1 MGGVVAA
8 VALVALCGG
17 PSALGAHASTVLLG
31 GQTVGSHQS
40 DLRAGRLEAFRVRTR
55 ASGVA
60 GAVQVY
66 VDRGSTVRALAVG
79 IYSDIRGRPGALLTQ
94 GSRLSRAVHGW
105 RTVAIAPAILTSG
118 KTYWLAVL
126 GGGGTL
132 RYRSPAGRVCAGAL
146 RLHAYVRRLPARLR
160 ASKVHTIVRCP
171 ISADVLA
178 ARAASLKNPP
188 ADTSP
193 PPSSPATPAI
203 LAPAGQPA
211 ARVPPVETR
220 PPEEESSP
228 PEEPPPPPP
237 PGAPTNTA
245 LPSVV
250 GKAVEG
256 ETLQATA
263 GSWTGQPTAYAYQWE
278 DCNTSGKSCSSIGGA
293 TGAAYGIGSGDVGH
307 RLLVVVTA
315 TNAEG
320 STKAASAA
328 TSTVLPPAPANT
340 APPSVVG
347 KTVEGETLQATAG
360 SWSNDPASYAYQW
373 KDCDVL
379 GGGCMPVSGAT
390 SSGYQLTPSDV
401 GSTMRVV
408 VTATNAGGSTPAS
421 SEATSEVLA
430 RPPLP
435 PVDLAKPKIS
445 GAAEE
450 GKTLKAS
457 TGTWTEAPTSYAYQW
472 ELCSSSG
479 GGCANIA
486 QATSNTLGLTADEV
500 GHKLRVVVHATNA
513 GGTGEATSQATATV
527 VAVGGT
533 KTGCFEQPI
542 VDVEGVE
549 SGEGTER
556 MTKCGYPTPENV
568 GAEREGKKCSE
579 KEEVPG
585 NKTLSTEGETIENK
599 DIAGWVI
606 ITADHVTL
614 RNDCIIFNGETSSG
628 GEGPAMENQ
637 ANYFTMEDST
647 LRGPNS
653 TTGSFDYGF
662 KDEGNGTTG
671 VLLKK
676 DVIEDC
682 GNGGCIHG
690 GAVTKT
696 NPEKTFEL
704 VESYVFPN
712 QWMGRK
718 ATTEH
723 DVHRENWYINQGRAV
738 AKDDTLL
745 NPENSVAIIFGE
757 TVPNTENDL
766 EFVVENSLIGGSGQ
780 SFQEGKNTTGVNAA
794 GFIFRNDRF
803 ARCLTEPLAENN
815 QKCSGEGYLGADSHG
830 YFPHGPW
837 LGDIVTAEPAPFEQG
852 VWEGNYWDDNL
863 EAAAE

>member
-8 VALVALCGG
+8 VALFALCGG

-31 GQTVGSHQS
+31 GQTVGSRQS

-79 IYSDIRGRPGALLTQ
+79 IYSDVRGRPGALLTQ

-132 RYRSPAGRVCAGAL
+132 RYRSPAGRVCARAL

-178 ARAASLKNPP
+178 ARAASLKSPP

-193 PPSSPATPAI
+193 SSPPPPPSSSPATPAI

-220 PPEEESSP
+220 PPEEESP
-228 PEEPPPPPP
+228 PPEEEPPPPPP
-237 PGAPTNTA
+237 PPAPANTVPPTIGGQA
-245 LPSVV
+245 E
-250 GKAVEG
+250 EG
-256 ETLQATA
+256 ETLQAST
-263 GSWTGQPTAYAYQWE
+263 GSWTGKP
-278 DCNTSGKSCSSIGGA
+278 K
-293 TGAAYGIGSGDVGH
+293 
-307 RLLVVVTA
+307 
-315 TNAEG
+315 
-320 STKAASAA
+320 
-328 TSTVLPPAPANT
+328 
-340 APPSVVG
+340 
-347 KTVEGETLQATAG
+347 
-360 SWSNDPASYAYQW
+360 SYAYQW

-390 SSGYQLTPSDV
+390 SLSYQLTPSDV

-430 RPPLP
+430 RPPSP

-450 GKTLKAS
+450 GKTLNAS
-457 TGTWTEAPTSYAYQW
+457 TGTWTEAPTSYVYQW
-472 ELCSSSG
+472 ELCGSSG

-599 DIAGWVI
+599 DITGWVV

-614 RNDCIIFNGETSSG
+614 RNDCIIFNGETSRG
-628 GEGPAMENQ
+628 GEGPAMENE
-637 ANYFTMEDST
+637 ANYFTMENST

-653 TTGSFDYGF
+653 TAGSFDYGF

-718 ATTEH
+718 ATNEH

-794 GFIFRNDRF
+794 GFIFRNNRF

-837 LGDIVTAEPAPFEQG
+837 LADIVTAEPAPFEQG